1 MRVSLV
7 LVSAATLVASTLAS
21 GASRA
26 AITVYPRQGRA
37 ADWTGASN
45 GPGVVVMGGN
55 QDVDDAFV
63 WMQARLA
70 GGSAGGD
77 VVVLRD
83 PDPNAGHDDDYAPY
97 LLGLAK
103 FNSVQTI
110 VLADPVGASE
120 LAQAAAIVD
129 AAEGVFFGGGDQRHY
144 VGWRGPLLDAVQRV
158 YDRRGVVGGTSAGG
172 ALFGQIVNDA
182 IGQYSH
188 GSTTSANA
196 LADPFEP
203 SITFTT
209 GLFAIPALAG
219 AITDT
224 HFHARDRFGR
234 LAAFVARIAG
244 GSLAGSTSALG
255 VGVDEDSALLI
266 DDRGIATL
274 ALYAPGRGGAWLLRG
289 GPPADLAPGRALTY
303 SVAVTRL
310 DAAGQRFDLGQRCG
324 DGASYAVAIDGAK
337 AAPYVPVDPYG
348 ASAGAAQCGPG
359 GAVDAS
365 APSPDAALPSPHPSD
380 AGNDDGA
387 PDGGSNGLVPPSDAL
402 APPTT
407 GCSCAASPRDAR
419 GGWVALAAFVAM
431 AAARRRRNK
440 YFTKAPRRRSAF
452 HRTWRRDSRSGVQ
465 HESEFRKLL
474 ESRYGALKG
483 QRRRAADYLL
493 THYRTAF
500 GRRFGAR
507 GSGKSRGRG

>member
-26 AITVYPRQGRA
+26 AITVYPRHGLA

-70 GGSAGGD
+70 GGGDGGD

-103 FNSVQTI
+103 FHSVQTI
-110 VLADPVGASE
+110 VLADPVRASE

-255 VGVDEDSALLI
+255 LGVDEDSALLI
-266 DDRGIATL
+266 DGRGIATL
-274 ALYAPGRGGAWLLRG
+274 ALYAPGRGGAWLVRG
-289 GPPADLAPGRALTY
+289 GPPPDLAPGRALRY
-303 SVAVTRL
+303 DVAVTRL
-310 DAAGQRFDLGQRCG
+310 DKAGQRFDLGQRCG
-324 DGASYAVAIDGAK
+324 DGASYAVAIDGAN
-337 AAPYVPVDPYG
+337 AAPYVPFDPYV
-348 ASAGAAQCGPG
+348 ASAEASLC
-359 GAVDAS
+359 GAVDAGALSDS
-365 APSPDAALPSPHPSD
+365 AVPSPRPNDAGIDDGPPDGSGSNDLPSPR
-380 AGNDDGA
+380 
-387 PDGGSNGLVPPSDAL
+387 DAL
-402 APPTT
+402 APGTT
-407 GCSCAASPRDAR
+407 GCSAASTHGAR
-419 GGWVALAAFVAM
+419 GGWLGLAAMVAM
-431 AAARRRRNK
+431 AATLRRRNK
-440 YFTKAPRRRSAF
+440 YFTNAP
-452 HRTWRRDSRSGVQ
+452 
-465 HESEFRKLL
+465 
-474 ESRYGALKG
+474 
-483 QRRRAADYLL
+483 
-493 THYRTAF
+493 
-500 GRRFGAR
+500 
-507 GSGKSRGRG
+507 